1 MHSTL
6 AWKKKNSILY
16 HNISYIKLSI
26 FDAYLWFWVTLIFLI
41 FICSQEE
48 FKACNK
54 DLNKKIAWS

>member
-6 AWKKKNSILY
+6 AWKKKNFYIVS
-16 HNISYIKLSI
+16 SYIKLSI